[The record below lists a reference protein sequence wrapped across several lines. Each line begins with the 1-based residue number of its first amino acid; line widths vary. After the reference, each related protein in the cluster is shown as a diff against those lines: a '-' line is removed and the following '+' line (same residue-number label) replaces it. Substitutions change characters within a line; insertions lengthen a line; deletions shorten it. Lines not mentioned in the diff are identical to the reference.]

1 MLHFVWFRG
10 DEYYTAVRMFG
21 VPDFI
26 HIGFDLRARRD
37 IAPGDTVVFA
47 KGEWDQ
53 EPRKFSFNDINE
65 EGYFT

>member
-10 DEYYTAVRMFG
+10 DEYYAAVQTFG

-37 IAPGDTVVFA
+37 IAPGDRVVFA
-47 KGEWDQ
+47 KGEHDQ